1 MDEPQPQEIPTAILK
16 QNGALSL
23 YWLAVVGLVV
33 VAVLTIGGGMILA
46 FAGRAVPG
54 ELIALGGV
62 AIGALSGM
70 VAPGKAGE

>member
-1 MDEPQPQEIPTAILK
+1 MDDPQPAQLPQEIVK
-16 QNGALSL
+16 RKEALSL
-23 YWLAVVGLVV
+23 YWLAVIGLVI

>member
-1 MDEPQPQEIPTAILK
+1 MGDLPQPQEIPTEILK
-16 QNGALSL
+16 QKRALTL
-23 YWLAVVGLVV
+23 YWLAVGGLVA
-33 VAVLTIGGGMILA
+33 VAVMTIGGGMILA

-70 VAPGKAGE
+70 VAPGKAE